1 MSKLPLFMYKSVQA
15 GGMYLSCLLPAPAKG
30 HAPLCVTETTL
41 SFRYFLNFAM
51 DVLMESICLIFDF
64 CSKKAFRNDF

>member
-1 MSKLPLFMYKSVQA
+1 MSKLPLFMYKSVEA

-30 HAPLCVTETTL
+30 NAPLCVTETTL

-64 CSKKAFRNDF
+64 LLKESF